1 MRGRLNEL
9 CGADSHEH
17 DQRPLSLP
25 GGCIFIRGRAELD
38 APLPLR
44 KLPARHVCAH
54 GHLDLGAAEC
64 GFPLTYENER
74 VPDEILVDDP
84 AQRPAYPARAPEI
97 AALAHLSSSLSIC
110 IALPK

>member
-44 KLPARHVCAH
+44 KLPARHVRAH
-54 GHLDLGAAEC
+54 GHLDLGAAE
-64 GFPLTYENER
+64 R
-74 VPDEILVDDP
+74 VPRHRGE
-84 AQRPAYPARAPEI
+84 ARI
-97 AALAHLSSSLSIC
+97 LSIC
-110 IALPK
+110 